1 MKMSIPRVVR
11 AMAAAVLAV
20 VVQSGTLAAQDR
32 TGVVAGRVIEAGGAP
47 IPNAQVSI
55 AGTTLGSLTNAEGR
69 FTLRGVPAGNVTVR
83 VARIGYAESTK
94 PAVITAGST
103 TTLDFSLTKVAVN
116 LTAVVTTAT
125 GDQRRL
131 EIPNQIAQIDAAK
144 AIESAQISNVGDLLI
159 GKAAGVQL
167 LPGSGVNAA
176 SRIRIRG
183 TSSISLSNDPII
195 FVDGIRINS
204 STSGLGT
211 GGAPA
216 GRLNDINPEDIETID
231 VIRGPAASA
240 TYGTDAATGVI
251 VITTKK
257 GRQGAARW
265 SVYTEQG
272 VTRDR
277 NNYPDAYTAWG
288 RLANQ
293 TNPANN
299 GRAADCQINTIAA
312 RTCVVDSITTFN
324 LWRDPRATPLKDGI
338 RQQYGMTVSGGT
350 EAVNYFTAVEH
361 ERTTGTLGM
370 PEFERDRFARQG
382 IAVREEWAD
391 PNTFQRFSLR
401 SNIDIKPSQKLT
413 IPIRSYFL
421 SSQQQA
427 PQDGNN
433 TTGLGS

>member
-211 GGAPA
+211 GGSPA

-350 EAVNYFTAVEH
+350 ESVNYFTAVEH

>member
-195 FVDGIRINS
+195 LVDGIRINS
-204 STSGLGT
+204 STAGLGT
-211 GGAPA
+211 GGSPA
-216 GRLNDINPEDIETID
+216 GRLN
-231 VIRGPAASA
+231 
-240 TYGTDAATGVI
+240 
-251 VITTKK
+251 
-257 GRQGAARW
+257 
-265 SVYTEQG
+265 
-272 VTRDR
+272 
-277 NNYPDAYTAWG
+277 
-288 RLANQ
+288 
-293 TNPANN
+293 
-299 GRAADCQINTIAA
+299 
-312 RTCVVDSITTFN
+312 
-324 LWRDPRATPLKDGI
+324 
-338 RQQYGMTVSGGT
+338 
-350 EAVNYFTAVEH
+350 
-361 ERTTGTLGM
+361 
-370 PEFERDRFARQG
+370 
-382 IAVREEWAD
+382 
-391 PNTFQRFSLR
+391 
-401 SNIDIKPSQKLT
+401 
-413 IPIRSYFL
+413 
-421 SSQQQA
+421 
-427 PQDGNN
+427 
-433 TTGLGS
+433 